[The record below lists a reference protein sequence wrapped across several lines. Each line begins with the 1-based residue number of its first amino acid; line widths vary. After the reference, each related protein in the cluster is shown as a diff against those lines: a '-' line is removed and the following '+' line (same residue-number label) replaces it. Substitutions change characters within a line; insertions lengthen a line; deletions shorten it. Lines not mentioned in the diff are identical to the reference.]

1 MSMLFAPLPPTSDS
15 TYFQGAWSRFFGKF
29 IASGREKA
37 GLSIEQAASLAGF
50 SAAEWQAI
58 EAGSFLPTTRKQFR
72 SIADA
77 LNIEWVTMAKIVLL
91 CRQAWGLK

>member
-1 MSMLFAPLPPTSDS
+1 MLMASFPFTSDCE
-15 TYFQGAWSRFFGKF
+15 YLQGVWSRFFGKF

-58 EAGSFLPTTRKQFR
+58 EAGSSLPTTRKQFR